1 MLIQEADPREV
12 CLLGKMAFIT
22 FRGLSLHRGKNL
34 LNVQAKWWVYETAWQ
49 MYSPNV
55 ECKTRK
61 WHESFLVIFCIILT
75 WIYSKLTKIQKTT
88 EKGPDCEIH
97 GLWLKDVFRK
107 DQYKLH
113 FTRSLLSNIQHNFFC
128 GVKLFILR
136 ACLLLFLFRER
147 VPLKV
152 MKASKVRYFK
162 TYENLSHRGFCRLV
176 QYKISG

>member
-12 CLLGKMAFIT
+12 CSLGKMAFIT

-34 LNVQAKWWVYETAWQ
+34 LNVQAKWWVYGTACQ

-88 EKGPDCEIH
+88 EKCPDCEIH

-107 DQYKLH
+107 DKYKLH
-113 FTRSLLSNIQHNFFC
+113 FTRSLLSNIHYFFVVLNSSFC
-128 GVKLFILR
+128 SH
-136 ACLLLFLFRER
+136 A
-147 VPLKV
+147 
-152 MKASKVRYFK
+152 YFFSSL
-162 TYENLSHRGFCRLV
+162 ERGFP
-176 QYKISG
+176 

>member
-1 MLIQEADPREV
+1 MVDRWRPRARISSYIVCCFADRLNQSLVLFCLIQEADPREV
-12 CLLGKMAFIT
+12 CSLGKMAFIT
-22 FRGLSLHRGKNL
+22 FRGLSLHRGKTF

-61 WHESFLVIFCIILT
+61 WHESFLVIFCVILT

-88 EKGPDCEIH
+88 EKCPVCEID

-113 FTRSLLSNIQHNFFC
+113 FTRSLLSNIRHYFFVVLNSSFC
-128 GVKLFILR
+128 SHV
-136 ACLLLFLFRER
+136 
-147 VPLKV
+147 
-152 MKASKVRYFK
+152 YFFSSL
-162 TYENLSHRGFCRLV
+162 ERGFP
-176 QYKISG
+176 